1 MKVLLVANYGP
12 DGQTSM
18 QAFQNVLARELPAQ
32 NCEIRVIAPSP
43 VVLRVPST
51 SRLWKWLGYVDKFI
65 LFLPTLRYHARW
77 ADVVHIVDHSN
88 GMYVP
93 RVPGRPTVITCHD
106 VIAYQASIGMV
117 PGWQVGKSGQLFQ
130 KLIFGGLA
138 QADAIACVSEHT
150 RRDLRAL
157 ALADAAKVR
166 LVPMGLNADFAP
178 VAPDEV
184 LRLTAPLGIAPRTR
198 YFLHVG
204 SDLPRKNRMAVLEAF
219 LALQTRA
226 ADAGHSTVA
235 DRLVFVGPELSAP
248 MAARAVDSGFG
259 DRVQVIRDASHEAL
273 RALYAGAVAL
283 IFPSLQEGFGW
294 PVIEAQACGCPV
306 FASDLTPMNE
316 VGGDAAVYID
326 PHDPQQI
333 AATIEAATPR
343 LAEMRTRGLDNA
355 RLYAPH
361 QMAEGYAALY
371 REVITA
377 RTGAHA

>member
-1 MKVLLVANYGP
+1 MKVLLVANYAP

-18 QAFQNVLARELPAQ
+18 LAFKDVLARELPRQ
-32 NCEIRVIAPSP
+32 GCEIRVVAPSRA
-43 VVLRVPST
+43 VLRVPAT

-65 LFLPTLRYHARW
+65 LFLPALRRHARW

-93 RVPGRPTVITCHD
+93 RVPARPVVITCHD

-117 PGWQVGKSGQLFQ
+117 PGWHVGKSGQLFQ

-138 QADAIACVSEHT
+138 QADAIACVSDHT
-150 RRDLRAL
+150 RRDLHAL

-184 LRLTAPLGIAPRTR
+184 QRLLAPLGIGPGTR
-198 YFLHVG
+198 YLLHVG
-204 SDLPRKNRMAVLEAF
+204 SDLPRKNRMAVLQAF

-226 ADAGHSTVA
+226 AAAGQQPVA
-235 DRLVFVGPELSAP
+235 DQLLFVGPELSAP
-248 MAARAVDSGFG
+248 MAALAADSGFG
-259 DRVQVIRDASHEAL
+259 DRVRVLRDTPHEAL

-283 IFPSLQEGFGW
+283 LFPSLQEGFGW

-326 PHDPQQI
+326 PHDPQDI
-333 AATIEAATPR
+333 AAAIEQARPR
-343 LAEMRTRGLDNA
+343 LGEIRERGLDNA
-355 RLYAPH
+355 RHYAPH
-361 QMAEGYAALY
+361 QMAEGYVALY
-371 REVITA
+371 REVIAAHTGVTA
-377 RTGAHA
+377 